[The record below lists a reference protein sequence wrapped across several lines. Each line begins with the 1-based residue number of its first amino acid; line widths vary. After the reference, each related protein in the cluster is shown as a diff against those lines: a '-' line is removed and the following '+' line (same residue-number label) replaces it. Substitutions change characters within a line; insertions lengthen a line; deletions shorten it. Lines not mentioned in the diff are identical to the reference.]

1 MAKDPF
7 LVTQKMGLSENTVP
21 VNPLINHTI
30 IVPYFPYSNCQVRCI
45 CTLCSDKPKC
55 NIVCNIAVYF
65 CLDKPKYHIAMYV
78 GLCT

>member
-7 LVTQKMGLSENTVP
+7 LVTQKMGLSENKVP

-30 IVPYFPYSNCQVRCI
+30 IVP
-45 CTLCSDKPKC
+45 CTLRSDKPE
-55 NIVCNIAVYF
+55 CNIAVYI
-65 CLDKPKYHIAMYV
+65 CLDKPKYHIAMYI